1 MEINQTEKVEKK
13 STDKNRVTAKVVNAG
28 KEYTAGDTKIIA
40 LKASTVELRSGEL
53 LLIIGPSGS
62 GKTTLLSLFG
72 CVLYPS
78 FGEVWIDNIQVNV
91 LSEAKLAELRLN
103 KIGFIFQRFN
113 LIAPLTSL
121 ENVMMPLIL
130 QGSSESDAKLKATAA
145 LEKVGMGDR
154 MKNLSNDLSGG
165 QQQRVAIARA
175 LVTNPEMMLCD
186 EPTAS
191 LDLASAGIVM
201 RELKELA
208 KQGKAVAVVTHDTR
222 LRPFADR
229 IVYVL
234 DGGISDKP
242 VEEELALK

>member
-1 MEINQTEKVEKK
+1 MPKVEANSKIENK
-13 STDKNRVTAKVVNAG
+13 IVAKVVNAG
-28 KEYTAGDTKIIA
+28 KEYKAGDTMITA
-40 LKASTVELRSGEL
+40 LKASTVELKAGEL

-72 CVLYPS
+72 CVIYPS
-78 FGEVWIDNIQVNV
+78 FGEVWIDEVKVND
-91 LSEAKLAELRLN
+91 LTESKLAELRLL

-113 LIAPLTSL
+113 LIAPLTAL
-121 ENVMMPLIL
+121 ENVMMPLLL
-130 QGSSESDAKLKATAA
+130 QGIGENDAKAKATTA
-145 LEKVGMGDR
+145 LVKVGMGDR
-154 MKNLSNDLSGG
+154 LKNLSNDLSGG

-201 RELKELA
+201 RELKALA

-234 DGGISDKP
+234 DGSISDKP
-242 VEEELALK
+242 VEEELSLT

>member
-1 MEINQTEKVEKK
+1 VELN
-13 STDKNRVTAKVVNAG
+13 SSSPIDKKVVARIINAG
-28 KEYTAGDTKIIA
+28 KEYIAGDTKITA
-40 LKASTVELRSGEL
+40 LKNSSVELKLGEL

-72 CVLYPS
+72 CVIYPS
-78 FGEVWIDNIQVNV
+78 FGEVWIEGEKVND
-91 LSEAKLAELRLN
+91 LTEAKLAKLRLL

-113 LIAPLTSL
+113 LISPLTAL

-130 QGSSESDAKLKATAA
+130 QGISEKLANEKASDA

-175 LVTNPEMMLCD
+175 LVTNPTLMLCD

-234 DGGISDKP
+234 DGGISDSP
-242 VEEELALK
+242 VEEEISLK

>member
-1 MEINQTEKVEKK
+1 MEEKTTEG
-13 STDKNRVTAKVVNAG
+13 NRVVAKLVGAG
-28 KEYTAGDTKIIA
+28 KEYKAGDSTITA
-40 LKASTVELRSGEL
+40 LKPSNVELKSGEL

-62 GKTTLLSLFG
+62 GKTTLLSLLG

-78 FGEVWIDNIQVNV
+78 FGEVWIGKEKINE
-91 LSEAKLAELRLN
+91 LSESQLAKLRLQ

-113 LIAPLTSL
+113 LIAPLTAL
-121 ENVMMPLIL
+121 ENVMMPLVL
-130 QGSSESDAKLKATAA
+130 QGLSEKEAKLKAIVA
-145 LEKVGMGDR
+145 LDKVGMKQR
-154 MKNLSNDLSGG
+154 MNNLSNDLSGG

-175 LVTNPEMMLCD
+175 LVTNPAMMLCD

-208 KQGKAVAVVTHDTR
+208 KTGKAVAVVTHDAR

-234 DGGISDKP
+234 DGGISNLP
-242 VEEELALK
+242 VEEEIVTS